1 MNHMKHLTLV
11 LTGICALAFSQV
23 LSAQEMTVRG
33 VVSATTGE
41 SVIGAGVM
49 IKGTATG
56 VTTDLDGRYEL
67 SAPENAT
74 LVFSSIGYKTL
85 EVRLDGRSV
94 VNVALET
101 DSELLEEAVAIGY
114 GSQSKITLTG
124 SVTQTSGAELVKN
137 SSVNLSQGLAGRLS
151 GVVVSNRSGEP
162 GNDDATMFIRGRS
175 TLDDNSP

>member
-74 LVFSSIGYKTL
+74 LVFSRIC
-85 EVRLDGRSV
+85 
-94 VNVALET
+94 
-101 DSELLEEAVAIGY
+101 
-114 GSQSKITLTG
+114 
-124 SVTQTSGAELVKN
+124 
-137 SSVNLSQGLAGRLS
+137 
-151 GVVVSNRSGEP
+151 
-162 GNDDATMFIRGRS
+162 
-175 TLDDNSP
+175 